1 MSRVPV
7 YAHRGA
13 SAYALENSYPA
24 FLKAKELG
32 ADGLE
37 IDLQLTKDGVPV
49 VTHDLDFWRLG
60 GILKQ
65 IPDLTYEEVR
75 KIRLGKNFWRKINGE
90 RVLTYE
96 EVLQFAKNHG
106 LFLNVELKQSF
117 INAPESAYLI
127 FNRSYEGMNIHF
139 SSFHYEVLEKIKQ
152 INPSLETAFIGTKQ
166 LDWSKLPFLSAA
178 DAIHMHK
185 RHYKKEKLALAA
197 LANKKVRFYGIDGS
211 EPYIQNP
218 DPIVAG
224 WITDYPDRIIKLQKG
239 ILSSK

>member
-37 IDLQLTKDGVPV
+37 IDLQLTKDDVPI

-60 GILKQ
+60 GIPKR
-65 IPDLTYEEVR
+65 IPDLTYEEAR
-75 KIRLGKNFWRKINGE
+75 KIRLGKRFWRKINGE
-90 RVLTYE
+90 KVLTFE
-96 EVLQFAKNHG
+96 EVLQFVIDHG
-106 LFLNVELKQSF
+106 LSLNVELKQSF
-117 INAPESAYLI
+117 INAPESAYLL
-127 FNRSYEGMNIHF
+127 FNRSYEGVDIHF

-152 INPSLETAFIGTKQ
+152 INPFLETALIGTMK
-166 LDWSKLPFLSAA
+166 LNWSELPFLSAA

-185 RHYKKEKLALAA
+185 RHYKEEKLALAA

-211 EPYIQNP
+211 ETYIQNP
-218 DPIVAG
+218 NPIVAG
-224 WITDYPDRIIKLQKG
+224 WITDYPDRIIKMQKG
-239 ILSSK
+239 ILPS